1 MLPVFTAHVYLLW
14 TSQDKQKSERCWEMK
29 KMADF
34 NNWPPS
40 ILAHSGPTKGPGG
53 ASGAIAKVNPL
64 GTSLLI
70 PPQCQK
76 TTFCDFGFWTRT
88 LLGPLSSQLLWL
100 YHEILTVHCLID
112 CLCSQIA
119 QTDHLGLVF
128 TYFVRNEYDMT
139 SFLLSLNSVCSPGFA
154 TIDLYSHERN
164 SSVLRAIDPEVSMII
179 GFLPWILFFGNW

>member
-1 MLPVFTAHVYLLW
+1 MPVFTARVYLLW

-40 ILAHSGPTKGPGG
+40 ILAHFGPTKGPGG

-88 LLGPLSSQLLWL
+88 LVQCQLPVQKPTHSQKANILENAKKVPPHLASINSAWSDKKLLFSLRWNMVK
-100 YHEILTVHCLID
+100 ENSLIKGIF
-112 CLCSQIA
+112 SK
-119 QTDHLGLVF
+119 
-128 TYFVRNEYDMT
+128 
-139 SFLLSLNSVCSPGFA
+139 
-154 TIDLYSHERN
+154 
-164 SSVLRAIDPEVSMII
+164 
-179 GFLPWILFFGNW
+179 ILFGCKINQFEIACQG